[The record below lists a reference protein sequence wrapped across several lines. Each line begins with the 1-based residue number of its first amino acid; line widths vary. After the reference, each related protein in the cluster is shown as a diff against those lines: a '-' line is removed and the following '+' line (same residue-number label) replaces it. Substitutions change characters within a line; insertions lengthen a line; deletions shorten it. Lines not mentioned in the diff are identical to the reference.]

1 MILAVVGAYVVAL
14 GVTVA
19 AKRPWDGPP
28 PSPVGAGDERAGGG
42 PVAPGRG
49 PDGATKGA
57 DSGAADGSPGAT
69 PGSLAGGG
77 LPGRSSG
84 DGSAQRL
91 QRRRGR
97 RVLPR
102 AAASQDPPAP
112 ALPVP
117 AAPVARL
124 VVPFG
129 RCCSE
134 SRAGSPVDAIVLHT
148 TEQGDRAGPAD
159 LLALARFFRR
169 AGLATHVAD
178 DAQGTSIR
186 MVGDDRLAYHATFW
200 NDVTVGIEQMG
211 FSSFTRAQWLARR
224 AQLETTARWVAH
236 WARRYRIPIRRCA
249 VTGLRYD
256 RNDRVSAGTMLRR
269 GVCSHS
275 QLDPRNRDDPG
286 RGYPWDVVLARARAL
301 AARAPAGG

>member
-1 MILAVVGAYVVAL
+1 LAVVGTYVVAL

-19 AKRPWDGPP
+19 ATRPWDGPP
-28 PSPVGAGDERAGGG
+28 PSPVRAGDERVGGDPG
-42 PVAPGRG
+42 APRRN
-49 PDGATKGA
+49 PDEATKGA
-57 DSGAADGSPGAT
+57 DDRGGDGSLGAT
-69 PGSLAGGG
+69 PGSRSGGG
-77 LPGRSSG
+77 TPGRESG
-84 DGSAQRL
+84 DGRA

-97 RVLPR
+97 RALPR
-102 AAASQDPPAP
+102 AAASQDALAP

-117 AAPVARL
+117 AEPVARL
-124 VVPFG
+124 VVPLG

-134 SRAGSPVDAIVLHT
+134 SRAGSPVDAIVLHA

-211 FSSFTRAQWLARR
+211 FSSFTRAQWLARP

-256 RNDRVSAGTMLRR
+256 RNDRVSGGTIVRR
-269 GVCSHS
+269 GVCSHA

-301 AARAPAGG
+301 AARSPTGG